1 MIRQSTIDKLHDMRL
16 SAMSDAFECQCKD
29 PDTYQRLSFEDRFSM
44 LVDKEWDKRKSTKLQ
59 KLIRSAEFR
68 YPNACME
75 DIEYHPDRNLDK
87 GQMLEFSTCG
97 CTGVSLS
104 DRTGHGNKRG

>member
-1 MIRQSTIDKLHDMRL
+1 MPVCGSG
-16 SAMSDAFECQCKD
+16 
-29 PDTYQRLSFEDRFSM
+29 TYQPLSFEDRFAM

-59 KLIRSAEFR
+59 KFIRDAEFR

-75 DIEYHPDRNLDK
+75 AIEYHADRNLDK

-97 CTGVSLS
+97 TSRMTTIS
-104 DRTGHGNKRG
+104 F